1 MLLEKPDDEPLGWL
15 PQTYHQMDLKKRKDL
30 RQSREHRAW
39 ARANQGPVG
48 EREGHLCWT
57 NPIGGTFT

>member
-30 RQSREHRAW
+30 GSPESIVRGLVRIRGLS
-39 ARANQGPVG
+39 AR
-48 EREGHLCWT
+48 
-57 NPIGGTFT
+57 